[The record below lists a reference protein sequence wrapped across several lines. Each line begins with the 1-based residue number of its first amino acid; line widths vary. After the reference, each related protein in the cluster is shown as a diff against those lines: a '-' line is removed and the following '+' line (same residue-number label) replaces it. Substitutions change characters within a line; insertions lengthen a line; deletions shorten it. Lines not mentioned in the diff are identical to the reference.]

1 MPLHDVKCLNCGHVQ
16 EIFYLPGDKPD
27 EIRCNSCNSKNTK
40 YVMSAPVINFGGDIW
55 ERQVEQEAADN
66 NW

>member
-27 EIRCNSCNSKNTK
+27 EVD
-40 YVMSAPVINFGGDIW
+40 VMLVIAK
-55 ERQVEQEAADN
+55 EQN
-66 NW
+66 M